1 MNAATKTARNDKQT
15 QPDNT
20 RRDELILEHMQLV
33 KAIASNV
40 QKTLGVHVEVDDL
53 VHAGTMGLFDAA
65 TKYQDDKEV
74 AFPAYAKHRIRGA
87 ILDSLRQLD
96 WASRGA
102 RRQYR
107 QMQTVTHELTA
118 KLDRAPTHAEIADAM
133 GIDAQRW
140 QTLMIDFR
148 SFGLAAARQRSAERE
163 DGVVREIP
171 SSPAKGPDQVFA
183 KSEMRQK
190 LNSAMQQLPERH
202 KQVVKLYYE
211 ADTSMRE
218 IGNMLGVKE
227 SRISQIH
234 KSALAKMQIILS
246 GSGVFSTAAFC

>member
-1 MNAATKTARNDKQT
+1 MNAVTKTARIDKQI

-53 VHAGTMGLFDAA
+53 VHAGTMGLIDAA
-65 TKYQDDKEV
+65 SKYRDDKEV

-96 WASRGA
+96 WASRDA

-107 QMQTVTHELTA
+107 QMQTLTHELTV
-118 KLDRAPTHAEIADAM
+118 KLDRTPTHAEIADGM
-133 GIDAQRW
+133 GIDAHRW

-148 SFGLAAARQRSAERE
+148 SFGLVAIRQCSAERE
-163 DGVVREIP
+163 DGAVREIP
-171 SSPAKGPDQVFA
+171 GSPAKCPDQVFA
-183 KSEMRQK
+183 KSQLRQQ
-190 LNSAMQQLPERH
+190 LSSAMQRLPERH

-211 ADTSMRE
+211 ADMSMRE
-218 IGNMLGVKE
+218 IGGLLGVKE

-234 KSALAKMQIILS
+234 KSALAKMQIVLC
-246 GSGVFSTAAFC
+246 GSGVSSVAAFC

>member
-1 MNAATKTARNDKQT
+1 MSADTQTARNDKQSRS
-15 QPDNT
+15 NNA
-20 RRDELILEHMQLV
+20 RRDELILKHMQLV
-33 KAIASNV
+33 KAIANHV
-40 QKTLGVHVEVDDL
+40 QKSLGVHVEVDDL
-53 VHAGTMGLFDAA
+53 VHAGTIGLFDAA
-65 TKYQDDKEV
+65 TKYQGDKEV

-87 ILDSLRQLD
+87 ILDSLRRLD

-107 QMQTVTHELTA
+107 QTQTVTHELTA
-118 KLDRAPTHAEIADAM
+118 KLDRAPTHAEIAEAM
-133 GIDAQRW
+133 GIDARRW

-148 SFGLAAARQRSAERE
+148 SFGLAAARQGSTERE
-163 DGVVREIP
+163 EGVVREIP
-171 SSPAKGPDQVFA
+171 SSPAKCPDQVFA

-218 IGNMLGVKE
+218 IGSMLGVKE

-234 KSALAKMQIILS
+234 KSALAKMQISLS
-246 GSGVFSTAAFC
+246 GSGVSSAAAFC